1 MLTAKHCFSYYNI
14 EYNIEKHSSMHI
26 FLLSSRLYCWCRI
39 GPAQPQNPV
48 YVKTY
53 RCFAGRR
60 LVGIASA
67 SLPVG
72 NFTQPR
78 RTSFC
83 ILVIILIQMCG
94 KSNHFYLSI
103 IRIINHFKFSLT

>member
-1 MLTAKHCFSYYNI
+1 
-14 EYNIEKHSSMHI
+14 MHI

-53 RCFAGRR
+53 RRFAGRR

-83 ILVIILIQMCG
+83 ILVTILIQVCT
-94 KSNHFYLSI
+94 KSNHFY
-103 IRIINHFKFSLT
+103 FSLFGKVFPMHNFFINKYIFMQIT